1 MDPLHFLACHA
12 SKLDLETP
20 DMFLSSYRSFIQHK
34 NWDLLLSLQERRKS
48 GEKFLQEYNTSQ
60 SLMSLL
66 HDDHIT
72 VFHPQLRSLLDAIVV
87 DDNYDPV
94 DMQLSYTDYHISRKE
109 FIHKSAL
116 LYVTQDGKLRIPSSW
131 RRIQYKTK
139 DVHIQN
145 FGDYIDIRDWVSFDT
160 YIASIDMDAMAR
172 IYETLR

>member
-72 VFHPQLRSLLDAIVV
+72 VFHPKLTAVLDAIVV

-116 LYVTQDGKLRIPSSW
+116 LSVTQDGKLRIPSSW

-139 DVHIQN
+139 DVEILN
-145 FGDYIDIRDWVSFDT
+145 FVNRIEIRDCVSFEN
-160 YIASIDMDAMAR
+160 YIASIDMDVMAA
-172 IYETLR
+172 IYAKLG